1 MPVDAAF
8 ARRPRPGRDRALA
21 ALVAGSLLLAGLAA
35 TWAAP
40 ANADGPHDPP
50 RRITV
55 ALVGD
60 VIAHASINTRA
71 RINANRTSFD
81 YRPMFA
87 DVRPVI
93 EAADLAICNLEG
105 PIAPPGARYTGSPRF
120 ATPAPI
126 VQSLKDVGF
135 DRCSTATNHANDK
148 GPAGVKAT
156 LDAFDAAGLG
166 GSGTGRTRDDAVAD
180 IVDVSG
186 VKVAHLSYT
195 FGFSS
200 QRNFF
205 LRGNTWINV
214 LRADQV
220 ITDATDA
227 RQRGAEVVIVS
238 LHWGSEFRQAI
249 TTGQRRTAELITAS
263 GQVDLIAGHHAH
275 VIQPI
280 REVNGTWVLFGLG
293 NFLSNQRRD
302 SVGYAATQDGIIARV
317 TFTESGTGRFTTSR
331 PEVIPTWVTPKTFEI
346 LEVSRR
352 KADPSLIMRY
362 RIGLN
367 KSWLRTLSVVGDFL
381 APPPAPCGQVAADRA
396 VRPACVG

>member
-1 MPVDAAF
+1 MGGSTRRNRRRAF
-8 ARRPRPGRDRALA
+8 ARRGVVCAVSAL
-21 ALVAGSLLLAGLAA
+21 LVALLATG
-35 TWAAP
+35 TP
-40 ANADGPHDPP
+40 ARGDEPLPPPPP
-50 RRITV
+50 RQITV
-55 ALVGD
+55 AVVGD

-87 DVRPVI
+87 DVRPII

-105 PIAPPGARYTGSPRF
+105 PIAPPGSRYTGAPRF
-120 ATPAPI
+120 ASPAAI

-148 GPAGVKAT
+148 GPAGIKAT
-156 LDAFDAAGLG
+156 LEAFEAVGLG
-166 GSGTGRTRDDAVAD
+166 ASGTGRTRDEAVAAV
-180 IVDVSG
+180 VDVNG

-200 QRNFF
+200 QRNLF
-205 LRGNTWINV
+205 LRSKMWINL
-214 LRADQV
+214 LRAEQV
-220 ITDATDA
+220 IADAVDA
-227 RQRGAEVVIVS
+227 RQRGAEVVVVS
-238 LHWGSEFRQAI
+238 LHWGSEFRQFI
-249 TTGQRRTAELITAS
+249 TPSQRRAAELITAS

-280 REVNGTWVLFGLG
+280 RQVNGTWVLYGLG

-302 SVGYAATQDGIIARV
+302 TVGHAATQDGIIARV
-317 TFTESGTGRFTTSR
+317 TFTEGEGGRFTASR
-331 PEVIPTWVTPKTFEI
+331 PEVIPTWVVPKTFEI

-352 KADPSLIMRY
+352 KSDTSLILRH

-367 KSWLRTLSVVGDFL
+367 KSWLRTLKIVGEYL
-381 APPPAPCGQVAADRA
+381 APPPAPCRPSTHDA
-396 VRPACVG
+396 VQPACVD